1 MLIQDLETILGKDIE
16 FTDEEDIFNLNIR
29 RAVALIKNY
38 LNKDSL
44 TSEFIAI
51 NYPDAIIEIISFAVK
66 NKGKENIK
74 SITQGSRVVTYSDG
88 TIFAITETVK
98 QLLPTPYLKMC

>member
-16 FTDEEDIFNLNIR
+16 FTDEENAFNLYIR
-29 RAVALIKNY
+29 RAITLIKNY

-44 TSEFIAI
+44 TSEFIEVT
-51 NYPDAIIEIISFAVK
+51 YPDAIVEIISFAYK

-74 SITQGSRVVTYSDG
+74 STTQGSRSVTYSDG
-88 TIFAITETVK
+88 TVFSISPSVK
-98 QLLPTPYLKMC
+98 QLLPTPYLKLY